1 MKQKLFLLPA
11 GALLLASV
19 MAGACSKPT
28 NEIETPEPA
37 DSIIKVPEWGDTIV
51 INISF
56 GPGAQT
62 RATAADAN
70 VTDLWLLDYM
80 DGELKQTIHQQKTD
94 EGFGSA
100 QMAVEYGTH
109 ALRVIAS
116 TGTDGELTDSILT
129 WAKPGDTFFSA
140 DTFSIAPQGDKNISI
155 QLKRV
160 ATRLRITID
169 DELPAELAKLGI
181 TARWYYGLNAKSGEA
196 CADRTEERII
206 SVPAQYVGTT
216 GQLTAG
222 FYSLCPLGGYTTDAT
237 IKALRA
243 DDTTLQTIELH
254 DVQMQ
259 RNRMTAY
266 SGTMF
271 ANTRSVDFD
280 FSTDWD
286 AALEIGW

>member
-1 MKQKLFLLPA
+1 MKQKLFLLPV

-19 MAGACSKPT
+19 MAGACSKPA
-28 NEIETPEPA
+28 EIETPETA
-37 DSIIKVPEWGDTIV
+37 DSIIKMTEWGDTIV

-56 GPGAQT
+56 GTGAQT

-80 DGELKQTIHQQKTD
+80 DGVLKQTIHQQKTD
-94 EGFGSA
+94 AGFGSA

-109 ALRVIAS
+109 AIRVIAS
-116 TGTDGELTDSILT
+116 AGTDGVLTDSILT
-129 WAKPGDTFFSA
+129 WTKPGDTFFSA
-140 DTFSIAPQGDKNISI
+140 DTFAIAPQGAKDISI

-160 ATRLRITID
+160 STRLRITID
-169 DELPAELAKLGI
+169 DELPADLSKLGI

-206 SVPAQYVGTT
+206 SVPAQYAGTT

-222 FYSLCPLGGYTTDAT
+222 FYSLCPSGGYTTDAT

-243 DDTTLQTIELH
+243 DDTTLRAIELH
-254 DVQMQ
+254 DVPMQ

>member
-1 MKQKLFLLPA
+1 MKQKLFLLPV

-19 MAGACSKPT
+19 MAGACSKPA
-28 NEIETPEPA
+28 EIETPEPA
-37 DSIIKVPEWGDTIV
+37 DSIIKMPEWGDTIV

-56 GPGAQT
+56 GSAAQT

-80 DGELKQTIHQQKTD
+80 DGELKQTIHQQNTD
-94 EGFGSA
+94 AGFGSA

-116 TGTDGELTDSILT
+116 AGTDGELTDSILT

-140 DTFSIAPQGDKNISI
+140 DTFTIAPQGDKDISI
-155 QLKRV
+155 QVKRV
-160 ATRLRITID
+160 ATRLRITIN

-196 CADRTEERII
+196 CADRTEERIVN
-206 SVPAQYVGTT
+206 VPAQHT
-216 GQLTAG
+216 GQLSAG
-222 FYSLCPLGGYTTDAT
+222 FYSLCPTGGYITDAT

-243 DDTTLQTIELH
+243 DGTTLRAIELH
-254 DVQMQ
+254 DVPMQ

-271 ANTRSVDFD
+271 QNTRSVDFD
-280 FSTDWD
+280 FCTDWD